1 MKTETKFVALFDRMT
16 CIPCLAM
23 RYTAEN
29 NAELTMF
36 KRHGFG
42 GSPDDRYTFFY
53 LPNFGT
59 CSYDPY
65 KLGDSEFT
73 FSNTYWAGISR
84 YMVLYDKSLLYH
96 PIEFKDSDIDCYGIL
111 PVSYLPNLGKDNE

>member
-1 MKTETKFVALFDRMT
+1 MKTETKFIALLDRMT

-23 RYTAEN
+23 RYTAESIGER
-29 NAELTMF
+29 AMF

-53 LPNFGT
+53 LPNSGE

-65 KLGDSEFT
+65 KLGDDYTVGTCCSHIRDHWDDIKSGSVVDAEFLRGEVKEPKT
-73 FSNTYWAGISR
+73 WGNEYALD
-84 YMVLYDKSLLYH
+84 MVGVL
-96 PIEFKDSDIDCYGIL
+96 E
-111 PVSYLPNLGKDNE
+111 

>member
-1 MKTETKFVALFDRMT
+1 MKTETKFVALLDRMT

-23 RYTAEN
+23 RYTTESIGERA
-29 NAELTMF
+29 MF

-53 LPNFGT
+53 LPNSGI

-65 KLGDSEFT
+65 KLGDDYTVGTCCSHIRDNWDDIESGSVVDAEFLRGEVKEPKLW
-73 FSNTYWAGISR
+73 SNEYALDMIE
-84 YMVLYDKSLLYH
+84 VL
-96 PIEFKDSDIDCYGIL
+96 G
-111 PVSYLPNLGKDNE
+111 

>member
-1 MKTETKFVALFDRMT
+1 MKTETKFVALLDRMT

-29 NAELTMF
+29 IGERAMF

-42 GSPDDRYTFFY
+42 RSPDDRYTFFY

-59 CSYDPY
+59 CSYDPN
-65 KLGDSEFT
+65 KLGDDYT
-73 FSNTYWAGISR
+73 AGTCCS
-84 YMVLYDKSLLYH
+84 YMRDHWEEIESGSVLDAEYLRGEKDEPKSWGNEYALDM
-96 PIEFKDSDIDCYGIL
+96 IEVL
-111 PVSYLPNLGKDNE
+111 E

>member
-1 MKTETKFVALFDRMT
+1 MKTETKFVALFDRMA

-29 NAELTMF
+29 DSERTMF

-42 GSPDDRYTFFY
+42 GSPDERYTFFY
-53 LPNFGT
+53 LPNSGT

-65 KLGDSEFT
+65 KLGDSYT
-73 FSNTYWAGISR
+73 VGTCCA
-84 YMVLYDKSLLYH
+84 YMREHWEEIGSGSALDAEYLRGEKDEPKTWVEEYALDMFGGVL
-96 PIEFKDSDIDCYGIL
+96 
-111 PVSYLPNLGKDNE
+111 